1 MTSKEIR
8 EARFESVKKGY
19 DPHEVDTL
27 LEKAADQID
36 VLTAERQQNE
46 QKMELL
52 AQKLEEYMAEEDKI
66 RTTLLGAQKMSD
78 TILREARQK
87 ADIISRDAAI
97 KAERLVSAAHQK
109 VEREEQSY
117 VKIRGEVGKFKND
130 VLNIYRSHLE
140 VLSMIPE
147 PERPAEQ
154 EPESEP
160 EIAEEP
166 VLQDTE
172 ALPQAEPEA
181 AADDTAVYEAES
193 EAEAEAPEQPADIVE
208 QLPAEKEPEPTVFS
222 PFSLSGSPKP
232 EAERRPNK
240 FSNLD
245 FGDDFSFDQK

>member
-8 EARFESVKKGY
+8 ESRFESIRKGY
-19 DPHEVDTL
+19 DPQEVDAL

-36 VLTAERQQNE
+36 ILTAEKQQNE
-46 QKMELL
+46 QKMALL

-97 KAERLVSAAHQK
+97 KADRLISAAHQK
-109 VEREEQSY
+109 VDREEQSY
-117 VKIRGEVGKFKND
+117 VKIRAEVGKFKND

-147 PERPAEQ
+147 PEKPVEEPGAEPVEDIEETLPAAT
-154 EPESEP
+154 EPEVEPSLIESDEP
-160 EIAEEP
+160 EEKMVDVAEDMPQAGEPEGVAEE
-166 VLQDTE
+166 
-172 ALPQAEPEA
+172 
-181 AADDTAVYEAES
+181 
-193 EAEAEAPEQPADIVE
+193 AP
-208 QLPAEKEPEPTVFS
+208 KEPDSSVFS
-222 PFSLSGSPKP
+222 PFSLSGSSKP
-232 EAERRPNK
+232 EEERRPNK

-245 FGDDFSFDQK
+245 FGEDFSFDQK

>member
-8 EARFESVKKGY
+8 ESRFESIRKGY
-19 DPHEVDTL
+19 DPQEVDAL

-36 VLTAERQQNE
+36 MLTAEKQQNE
-46 QKMELL
+46 QKMALL

-97 KAERLVSAAHQK
+97 KADRLISAAHQK
-109 VEREEQSY
+109 VDREEQSY
-117 VKIRGEVGKFKND
+117 VKIRAEVGKFKND

-147 PERPAEQ
+147 PEKP
-154 EPESEP
+154 
-160 EIAEEP
+160 AEEP
-166 VLQDTE
+166 EAEPVPDIEETLPVATE
-172 ALPQAEPEA
+172 PEVEPSLIERAEPEEVVEVA
-181 AADDTAVYEAES
+181 EDKPQVEES
-193 EAEAEAPEQPADIVE
+193 ESVVEDAP
-208 QLPAEKEPEPTVFS
+208 KEPDSSVFS
-222 PFSLSGSPKP
+222 PFSLSGSSKP
-232 EAERRPNK
+232 EEERRPNK

-245 FGDDFSFDQK
+245 FGEDFSFDQK